1 MKSAGK
7 ARNNGLYRHIRTSKE
22 IIRNLLNDL
31 PNNMAENVKRKKKK
45 RAVLIVLMTLVLAV
59 LAVVCVY
66 ETELNKLD
74 SNDGVD
80 NSFYDSQ
87 FKNKKV
93 MVIVPHEDDDL
104 LISGQVLPPM
114 YKNGADV
121 RVVFATNGDK
131 RVSAYTRQSEACNAL
146 EKLGIP
152 REKVIFLGYPD
163 GTQLYVGKKAFSFS
177 SGWDHTYAGKG
188 FKDYHFDRFGTHAK
202 YTAENMVDDIES
214 VVLEYRPDYILAI
227 DFDTHT
233 DHRGVSISFEKAME
247 RILKKESGYTP
258 KVLKCFGYSLA
269 WKSKPDFYA
278 LNIKS
283 TVMQD
288 REKNND
294 PSYETDVPQYRWN
307 NRVRLPIDKKSLSHS
322 ILRCSEYK
330 ALSEHLSQYAYC
342 YSERIINGDS
352 VYWNRRTDSLTYNAD
367 ISVSSG
373 DASLLNDFRLIG
385 VGNRTAGP
393 NVKLENCVSRF
404 DKNDAQKTV
413 TVKFDSPKTVS
424 CVSLYDNF
432 GLNSNILGGVITFS
446 DGSKVE
452 VPALNADGSETRVVF
467 EPKHNI
473 TSFTF
478 KVTEYEGVAGLDE
491 IEAFENADYD
501 MDFSLIKLKNA
512 DTDDYIYNY
521 LITPDEKSLNLG
533 VYLSNP
539 NAGYTI
545 KIIEGDGVKLEGNTL
560 VFDDDFEK
568 CTVRAELN
576 GDPSTYDQITV
587 KRLSERE
594 LKSYESFE
602 KVNKTVFKID
612 TLRLKTKNLF
622 VNGYVYEELNDF
634 VKSLEKKAG
643 IEISE

>member
-1 MKSAGK
+1 
-7 ARNNGLYRHIRTSKE
+7 
-22 IIRNLLNDL
+22 
-31 PNNMAENVKRKKKK
+31 MAENVKRKKKK
-45 RAVLIVLMTLVLAV
+45 RAVLIVLMALVLAV

-93 MVIVPHEDDDL
+93 MVIVPHEDDAL

-177 SGWDHTYAGKG
+177 SGRDHTYAGKG

-258 KVLKCFGYSLA
+258 KVLKSFGYSLA

-385 VGNRTAGP
+385 VGNRTAGLH
-393 NVKLENCVSRF
+393 VKLENCVSRF

-501 MDFSLIKLKNA
+501 MGFSLIKLKNA

-545 KIIEGDGVKLEGNTL
+545 KIIEGGGVKLEGNTL

-634 VKSLEKKAG
+634 VKSLEKKAD

>member
-1 MKSAGK
+1 
-7 ARNNGLYRHIRTSKE
+7 
-22 IIRNLLNDL
+22 
-31 PNNMAENVKRKKKK
+31 MAENMKRKKKK
-45 RAVLIVLMTLVLAV
+45 RAVLIVLMALVLAV

-104 LISGQVLPPM
+104 LISGQVLPSM

-163 GTQLYVGKKAFSFS
+163 GTQLYVGKKAYSFS

-258 KVLKCFGYSLA
+258 KVLKSFGYSLA

-393 NVKLENCVSRF
+393 HVKLENCVSRF

-501 MDFSLIKLKNA
+501 MGFSLIKLKNA

-533 VYLSNP
+533 AYTSDP

-545 KIIEGDGVKLEGNTL
+545 KIIEGDSVKLEGNTL

-576 GDPSTYDQITV
+576 GDPSTYDQIIV

-622 VNGYVYEELNDF
+622 VNGYVYEKLNDF

>member
-1 MKSAGK
+1 
-7 ARNNGLYRHIRTSKE
+7 
-22 IIRNLLNDL
+22 
-31 PNNMAENVKRKKKK
+31 MAENVKRKKKK
-45 RAVLIVLMTLVLAV
+45 RAVLIVLMALVLAV

-258 KVLKCFGYSLA
+258 KVLKSFGYSLA

-501 MDFSLIKLKNA
+501 MGFSLIKLKNA

-545 KIIEGDGVKLEGNTL
+545 KIIEGGGVKLEGNTL

>member
-1 MKSAGK
+1 
-7 ARNNGLYRHIRTSKE
+7 
-22 IIRNLLNDL
+22 
-31 PNNMAENVKRKKKK
+31 MAENVKRKKKK
-45 RAVLIVLMTLVLAV
+45 RAVLIVLMALVLAV

-104 LISGQVLPPM
+104 LISGQVLPSM

-163 GTQLYVGKKAFSFS
+163 GTQLYVGKKAYSFS

-188 FKDYHFDRFGTHAK
+188 FKDYHFDRFGTHAQ

-214 VVLEYRPDYILAI
+214 VILEYRPDYILAI

-294 PSYETDVPQYRWN
+294 PSYETDVPQYRWSS
-307 NRVRLPIDKKSLSHS
+307 RVRLPIDKKSLSHS

-404 DKNDAQKTV
+404 DKSDAQKTV

-501 MDFSLIKLKNA
+501 MGFSLIKLKNA

-533 VYLSNP
+533 VNLSNS

-622 VNGYVYEELNDF
+622 VNGYVYEKLNDF

>member
-1 MKSAGK
+1 
-7 ARNNGLYRHIRTSKE
+7 
-22 IIRNLLNDL
+22 
-31 PNNMAENVKRKKKK
+31 MAENVKRKKKK
-45 RAVLIVLMTLVLAV
+45 RAVLIVLMALVLAV

-104 LISGQVLPPM
+104 LISGQVLPSM

-163 GTQLYVGKKAFSFS
+163 GTQLYVGKKAYSFS

-258 KVLKCFGYSLA
+258 KVFKCFGYSLA

-452 VPALNADGSETRVVF
+452 VPTLNADGSETRVVF

-501 MDFSLIKLKNA
+501 MGFSLIKLKNA
-512 DTDDYIYNY
+512 DTDDYI
-521 LITPDEKSLNLG
+521 
-533 VYLSNP
+533 
-539 NAGYTI
+539 
-545 KIIEGDGVKLEGNTL
+545 
-560 VFDDDFEK
+560 
-568 CTVRAELN
+568 
-576 GDPSTYDQITV
+576 
-587 KRLSERE
+587 
-594 LKSYESFE
+594 
-602 KVNKTVFKID
+602 
-612 TLRLKTKNLF
+612 
-622 VNGYVYEELNDF
+622 
-634 VKSLEKKAG
+634 
-643 IEISE
+643 

>member
-1 MKSAGK
+1 
-7 ARNNGLYRHIRTSKE
+7 
-22 IIRNLLNDL
+22 
-31 PNNMAENVKRKKKK
+31 MAENVKRKKKK
-45 RAVLIVLMTLVLAV
+45 RAVLIVLMALVLAV

-163 GTQLYVGKKAFSFS
+163 GTQLYVGKKAYSFS

-258 KVLKCFGYSLA
+258 KVFKCFGYSLA

-501 MDFSLIKLKNA
+501 MGFSLIKLKNA
-512 DTDDYIYNY
+512 DTDDYMYNY

-545 KIIEGDGVKLEGNTL
+545 KIIEGDSVKLEGNTL

-602 KVNKTVFKID
+602 KVNKTAFKID

-622 VNGYVYEELNDF
+622 VNGYVYEKLNDF

>member
-1 MKSAGK
+1 
-7 ARNNGLYRHIRTSKE
+7 
-22 IIRNLLNDL
+22 
-31 PNNMAENVKRKKKK
+31 MAENVKRKKKK
-45 RAVLIVLMTLVLAV
+45 RAVLIVLMALVLAV

-258 KVLKCFGYSLA
+258 KVFKCFGYSLA

-307 NRVRLPIDKKSLSHS
+307 NRIRLPIDKKSLSHS

-404 DKNDAQKTV
+404 NKNDAQKTV

-501 MDFSLIKLKNA
+501 MGFSLIKLKNA

-545 KIIEGDGVKLEGNTL
+545 KIIEGDSVKLEGNTL

-634 VKSLEKKAG
+634 VKSLEKKTG

>member
-1 MKSAGK
+1 
-7 ARNNGLYRHIRTSKE
+7 
-22 IIRNLLNDL
+22 
-31 PNNMAENVKRKKKK
+31 MAENVKRKKKK
-45 RAVLIVLMTLVLAV
+45 RAVLIVLMALVLAV

-163 GTQLYVGKKAFSFS
+163 GTQLYVGKKAYSFS
-177 SGWDHTYAGKG
+177 SGRDHTYAGKG
-188 FKDYHFDRFGTHAK
+188 FKDYHFDRFGTHAQ

-322 ILRCSEYK
+322 ILRCSGYK

-404 DKNDAQKTV
+404 DKNDAQKAV

-478 KVTEYEGVAGLDE
+478 KVTEYEGVAELDE
-491 IEAFENADYD
+491 IEAFENVDYD
-501 MDFSLIKLKNA
+501 MGFSLIKLKNA

-622 VNGYVYEELNDF
+622 VNGYVYEKLNDF

>member
-1 MKSAGK
+1 
-7 ARNNGLYRHIRTSKE
+7 
-22 IIRNLLNDL
+22 
-31 PNNMAENVKRKKKK
+31 MAENVKRKKKK
-45 RAVLIVLMTLVLAV
+45 RAALIVLMALVLAV

-104 LISGQVLPPM
+104 LISGQVLPSM

-163 GTQLYVGKKAFSFS
+163 GTQLYVGKKAYSFS

-188 FKDYHFDRFGTHAK
+188 FKDYHFDRFGTHAQ

-214 VVLEYRPDYILAI
+214 VILEYRPDYILAI

-294 PSYETDVPQYRWN
+294 PSYETDVPQYRWSS
-307 NRVRLPIDKKSLSHS
+307 RVRLPIDKKSLSHS

-342 YSERIINGDS
+342 YSECIINGDS

-404 DKNDAQKTV
+404 DKSDAQKTV

-452 VPALNADGSETRVVF
+452 VPALNSDGSETRVVF

-501 MDFSLIKLKNA
+501 MGFSLIKLKNA

-533 VYLSNP
+533 VNLSNP

-602 KVNKTVFKID
+602 KINKTVFKID

-622 VNGYVYEELNDF
+622 VNGYVYEKLNDF

>member
-1 MKSAGK
+1 
-7 ARNNGLYRHIRTSKE
+7 
-22 IIRNLLNDL
+22 
-31 PNNMAENVKRKKKK
+31 MAENVKRKKKK
-45 RAVLIVLMTLVLAV
+45 RAVLIVLMALVLAV

-307 NRVRLPIDKKSLSHS
+307 NRIRLPIDKKSLSHS

-385 VGNRTAGP
+385 VGNRTAGLH
-393 NVKLENCVSRF
+393 VKLENCVSRF

-533 VYLSNP
+533 VYLSDP

-545 KIIEGDGVKLEGNTL
+545 KIIEGDSVKLEGNTL

-576 GDPSTYDQITV
+576 GDPSTYDQITG

>member
-1 MKSAGK
+1 
-7 ARNNGLYRHIRTSKE
+7 
-22 IIRNLLNDL
+22 
-31 PNNMAENVKRKKKK
+31 MAENVKRKKKK
-45 RAVLIVLMTLVLAV
+45 RAVLIVFMALVLAV

-501 MDFSLIKLKNA
+501 MGFSLIKLKNA
-512 DTDDYIYNY
+512 DTDNYIYNY

-533 VYLSNP
+533 AYASDP

-545 KIIEGDGVKLEGNTL
+545 KIIEGDSVKLEGNTL

>member
-1 MKSAGK
+1 
-7 ARNNGLYRHIRTSKE
+7 
-22 IIRNLLNDL
+22 
-31 PNNMAENVKRKKKK
+31 MAENVKRKKKK
-45 RAVLIVLMTLVLAV
+45 RAVLIVLMALALAV

-104 LISGQVLPPM
+104 LISGQVLPSM

-121 RVVFATNGDK
+121 RVLFATNGDK

-163 GTQLYVGKKAFSFS
+163 GTQLYVGKKAYSFS

-294 PSYETDVPQYRWN
+294 PSYETDVPQYRWSS
-307 NRVRLPIDKKSLSHS
+307 RVRLPADKKSLSHS

-330 ALSEHLSQYAYC
+330 ALGEHLSQYAYC

-393 NVKLENCVSRF
+393 HVKLENCVSRF

-491 IEAFENADYD
+491 IEAFEKSDYD
-501 MDFSLIKLKNA
+501 MGFSLIKLKNA

-521 LITPDEKSLNLG
+521 LITPNEKSLNLG
-533 VYLSNP
+533 VYLSNQ

-545 KIIEGDGVKLEGNTL
+545 KITEGDGVKLEGNTL
-560 VFDDDFEK
+560 VFDDNFEK

-622 VNGYVYEELNDF
+622 VNGYVYEKLHDF

-643 IEISE
+643 IEIK

>member
-1 MKSAGK
+1 
-7 ARNNGLYRHIRTSKE
+7 
-22 IIRNLLNDL
+22 
-31 PNNMAENVKRKKKK
+31 MAENVKRKKKK
-45 RAVLIVLMTLVLAV
+45 RAVLIVLMALVLAV

-74 SNDGVD
+74 SNDGVG

-307 NRVRLPIDKKSLSHS
+307 NRIRLPIDKKSLSHS

-478 KVTEYEGVAGLDE
+478 KVTEYEGVAGLDD

-501 MDFSLIKLKNA
+501 MGFSLIKLKNA

>member
-1 MKSAGK
+1 
-7 ARNNGLYRHIRTSKE
+7 
-22 IIRNLLNDL
+22 
-31 PNNMAENVKRKKKK
+31 MAENVKRKKKK
-45 RAVLIVLMTLVLAV
+45 RAVLIVLMALVLAV

-501 MDFSLIKLKNA
+501 MGFSLIKLKNA

-545 KIIEGDGVKLEGNTL
+545 KIIEGDSVKLEGNTL

-602 KVNKTVFKID
+602 KVNKTAFKID

-622 VNGYVYEELNDF
+622 VNGYVYEKLNDF

>member
-1 MKSAGK
+1 
-7 ARNNGLYRHIRTSKE
+7 
-22 IIRNLLNDL
+22 
-31 PNNMAENVKRKKKK
+31 MAENVKRKKKK
-45 RAVLIVLMTLVLAV
+45 RAVLIVLMALVLAV

-163 GTQLYVGKKAFSFS
+163 GTQLYVGKKAYSFS

-307 NRVRLPIDKKSLSHS
+307 NRIRLPIDKKSLSHS

-501 MDFSLIKLKNA
+501 MGFSLIKLKNA
-512 DTDDYIYNY
+512 DTDDYMYNY

-545 KIIEGDGVKLEGNTL
+545 KIIEGDSVKLEGNTL

-602 KVNKTVFKID
+602 KVNKTAFKID

-622 VNGYVYEELNDF
+622 VNGYVYEKLNDF

>member
-1 MKSAGK
+1 M
-7 ARNNGLYRHIRTSKE
+7 
-22 IIRNLLNDL
+22 
-31 PNNMAENVKRKKKK
+31 KRKKKK
-45 RAVLIVLMTLVLAV
+45 RAVLIVLMALVLAV

-104 LISGQVLPPM
+104 LISGQVLPSM

-163 GTQLYVGKKAFSFS
+163 GTQLYVGKKAYSFS

-294 PSYETDVPQYRWN
+294 PSYETDVPQYRWSS
-307 NRVRLPIDKKSLSHS
+307 RVRLPIDKKSLSHS

-501 MDFSLIKLKNA
+501 MGFSLIKLKNA

-533 VYLSNP
+533 VNLSNP

-576 GDPSTYDQITV
+576 DDPSTYDQITV

-622 VNGYVYEELNDF
+622 VNGYVYEKLHDF

-643 IEISE
+643 IDIK

>member
-1 MKSAGK
+1 
-7 ARNNGLYRHIRTSKE
+7 
-22 IIRNLLNDL
+22 
-31 PNNMAENVKRKKKK
+31 MAENVKRKKKK
-45 RAVLIVLMTLVLAV
+45 RAVLIVLMALVLAV

-104 LISGQVLPPM
+104 LISGQVLPSM

-131 RVSAYTRQSEACNAL
+131 RVSAYTRQSEACNVL

-307 NRVRLPIDKKSLSHS
+307 NRVRLPIDKKSFSHS

-501 MDFSLIKLKNA
+501 MGFSLIKLKNA

-545 KIIEGDGVKLEGNTL
+545 KIIEGDSVKLEGNTL

-612 TLRLKTKNLF
+612 ALRLKTKNLF

>member
-1 MKSAGK
+1 
-7 ARNNGLYRHIRTSKE
+7 
-22 IIRNLLNDL
+22 
-31 PNNMAENVKRKKKK
+31 MAENVKRKKKK

-104 LISGQVLPPM
+104 LISGQVLPSM

-163 GTQLYVGKKAFSFS
+163 GTQLYVGKKTFSFS

-385 VGNRTAGP
+385 VGNRTAGLH
-393 NVKLENCVSRF
+393 VKLENCVSRF

-501 MDFSLIKLKNA
+501 MGFSLIKLKNA

-545 KIIEGDGVKLEGNTL
+545 KIIEGDSVKLEGNTL

-612 TLRLKTKNLF
+612 TLRLKTKKLF

>member
-1 MKSAGK
+1 
-7 ARNNGLYRHIRTSKE
+7 
-22 IIRNLLNDL
+22 
-31 PNNMAENVKRKKKK
+31 MAENVKRKKKK
-45 RAVLIVLMTLVLAV
+45 RAVLIVLMALVLAV

-501 MDFSLIKLKNA
+501 MGFSLIKLKNA

-612 TLRLKTKNLF
+612 TLRLKMKNLF

>member
-1 MKSAGK
+1 
-7 ARNNGLYRHIRTSKE
+7 
-22 IIRNLLNDL
+22 
-31 PNNMAENVKRKKKK
+31 MAENVKRKKKK
-45 RAVLIVLMTLVLAV
+45 RAVLIVLMALVLAV

-104 LISGQVLPPM
+104 LISGQVLPSM

-163 GTQLYVGKKAFSFS
+163 GTQLYVGKKAYSFS

-188 FKDYHFDRFGTHAK
+188 FKDYHFDRFGTHAQ

-214 VVLEYRPDYILAI
+214 VILEYRPDYILAI

-294 PSYETDVPQYRWN
+294 PSYETDVPQYRWSS
-307 NRVRLPIDKKSLSHS
+307 RVRLPIDKKSLSHS

-404 DKNDAQKTV
+404 DKSDAQKTV

-452 VPALNADGSETRVVF
+452 VPALNSDGSETRVVF

-501 MDFSLIKLKNA
+501 MGFSLIKLKNA

-533 VYLSNP
+533 VNLSNP

-602 KVNKTVFKID
+602 KINKTVFKID

-622 VNGYVYEELNDF
+622 VNGYVYEKLNDF

>member
-1 MKSAGK
+1 
-7 ARNNGLYRHIRTSKE
+7 
-22 IIRNLLNDL
+22 
-31 PNNMAENVKRKKKK
+31 MAENVKRKKKK
-45 RAVLIVLMTLVLAV
+45 RAALIVLMALVLAV

-307 NRVRLPIDKKSLSHS
+307 NRIRLPIDKKSLSHS

-501 MDFSLIKLKNA
+501 MGFSLIKLKNA

-533 VYLSNP
+533 VYLSNL

-545 KIIEGDGVKLEGNTL
+545 KIIEGDSVKLEGNTL

>member
-1 MKSAGK
+1 
-7 ARNNGLYRHIRTSKE
+7 
-22 IIRNLLNDL
+22 
-31 PNNMAENVKRKKKK
+31 MA
-45 RAVLIVLMTLVLAV
+45 LVLAV

-104 LISGQVLPPM
+104 LISGQVLPSM

-501 MDFSLIKLKNA
+501 MGFSLIKLKNA

>member
-1 MKSAGK
+1 
-7 ARNNGLYRHIRTSKE
+7 
-22 IIRNLLNDL
+22 
-31 PNNMAENVKRKKKK
+31 MAENVKRKKKK
-45 RAVLIVLMTLVLAV
+45 RAVLIVLMALVLAV

-258 KVLKCFGYSLA
+258 KVFKCFGYSLA

-307 NRVRLPIDKKSLSHS
+307 NRIRLPIDKKSLSHS

-404 DKNDAQKTV
+404 NKNDAQKTV

-501 MDFSLIKLKNA
+501 MGFSLIKLKNA

-545 KIIEGDGVKLEGNTL
+545 KIIEGDSVKLEGNTL

-602 KVNKTVFKID
+602 KVNKTVFKIY
-612 TLRLKTKNLF
+612 TLRLKMKNLF

>member
-1 MKSAGK
+1 
-7 ARNNGLYRHIRTSKE
+7 
-22 IIRNLLNDL
+22 
-31 PNNMAENVKRKKKK
+31 MAENVKRKKKK
-45 RAVLIVLMTLVLAV
+45 RAVLIVLMALVLAV

-104 LISGQVLPPM
+104 LISGQVLPSM

-131 RVSAYTRQSEACNAL
+131 RVSAYTRQIEACNAL

-258 KVLKCFGYSLA
+258 KVLKSFGYSLA

-385 VGNRTAGP
+385 VGNRTAGLH
-393 NVKLENCVSRF
+393 VKLENCVSRF

-501 MDFSLIKLKNA
+501 MGFSLIKLKNA

-545 KIIEGDGVKLEGNTL
+545 KIIEGGGVKLEGNTL

-576 GDPSTYDQITV
+576 GDTSTYDQITV

>member
-1 MKSAGK
+1 
-7 ARNNGLYRHIRTSKE
+7 
-22 IIRNLLNDL
+22 
-31 PNNMAENVKRKKKK
+31 MAENVKRKKKK
-45 RAVLIVLMTLVLAV
+45 RAVLIVLMALVLAV

-104 LISGQVLPPM
+104 LISGQVLPSM

-163 GTQLYVGKKAFSFS
+163 RTQLYVGKKAFSFS

-322 ILRCSEYK
+322 ILRCFEYK

-501 MDFSLIKLKNA
+501 MGFSLIKLKNA

-533 VYLSNP
+533 AYASNL

-545 KIIEGDGVKLEGNTL
+545 KIIEGDSVKLEGNTL

>member
-1 MKSAGK
+1 
-7 ARNNGLYRHIRTSKE
+7 
-22 IIRNLLNDL
+22 
-31 PNNMAENVKRKKKK
+31 MAENVKRKKKK
-45 RAVLIVLMTLVLAV
+45 RAALIVLMALVLAV

-104 LISGQVLPPM
+104 LISGQVLPSM

-163 GTQLYVGKKAFSFS
+163 GTQLYVGKKAYSFS

-188 FKDYHFDRFGTHAK
+188 FKDYHFDRFGTHAQ

-214 VVLEYRPDYILAI
+214 VILEYRPDYILAI

-294 PSYETDVPQYRWN
+294 PSYETDVPQYRWSS
-307 NRVRLPIDKKSLSHS
+307 RVRLPIDKKSLSHS

-373 DASLLNDFRLIG
+373 DASLLNNFRLIG
-385 VGNRTAGP
+385 VENRTAGP

-404 DKNDAQKTV
+404 DKSDAQKTV

-501 MDFSLIKLKNA
+501 MGFSLIKLKNA

-533 VYLSNP
+533 VNLSNP

-612 TLRLKTKNLF
+612 TLRLKVKNLF
-622 VNGYVYEELNDF
+622 VNGYVYEKLNDF

>member
-1 MKSAGK
+1 
-7 ARNNGLYRHIRTSKE
+7 
-22 IIRNLLNDL
+22 
-31 PNNMAENVKRKKKK
+31 MAENVKRKKKK
-45 RAVLIVLMTLVLAV
+45 RAVLIVLMALVLAV

-104 LISGQVLPPM
+104 LISGQVLPSM

-452 VPALNADGSETRVVF
+452 VPALNVDGSETRVVF

-501 MDFSLIKLKNA
+501 MGFSLIKLKNA

>member
-1 MKSAGK
+1 
-7 ARNNGLYRHIRTSKE
+7 
-22 IIRNLLNDL
+22 
-31 PNNMAENVKRKKKK
+31 MAENVKRKKKK
-45 RAVLIVLMTLVLAV
+45 RAVLIVLMALVLAV

-352 VYWNRRTDSLTYNAD
+352 VYWNRRTDSLTYNAN

-385 VGNRTAGP
+385 VGNRTAGLH
-393 NVKLENCVSRF
+393 VKLENCVSRF

>member
-1 MKSAGK
+1 
-7 ARNNGLYRHIRTSKE
+7 
-22 IIRNLLNDL
+22 
-31 PNNMAENVKRKKKK
+31 MAENVKRKKKK
-45 RAVLIVLMTLVLAV
+45 RAVLIVLMALVLAV

-307 NRVRLPIDKKSLSHS
+307 NRIRLPIDKKSLSHS

-385 VGNRTAGP
+385 VGNRTAGLH
-393 NVKLENCVSRF
+393 VKLENCVSRF

-533 VYLSNP
+533 VYLSDP

-545 KIIEGDGVKLEGNTL
+545 KIIEGDSVKLEGNTL

-612 TLRLKTKNLF
+612 TLRLKTKNPF

>member
-1 MKSAGK
+1 
-7 ARNNGLYRHIRTSKE
+7 
-22 IIRNLLNDL
+22 
-31 PNNMAENVKRKKKK
+31 MAENVKRKKKK
-45 RAVLIVLMTLVLAV
+45 RAVLIVLMALVLAV

-385 VGNRTAGP
+385 VGNRTAGLH
-393 NVKLENCVSRF
+393 VKLENCVSRF
-404 DKNDAQKTV
+404 NKNDAQKTV

-501 MDFSLIKLKNA
+501 MGFSLIKLKNA

-545 KIIEGDGVKLEGNTL
+545 KIIEGDSVKLEGNTL

-576 GDPSTYDQITV
+576 GDPSTYDQIIV

-612 TLRLKTKNLF
+612 TLRLKMKNLF

>member
-1 MKSAGK
+1 
-7 ARNNGLYRHIRTSKE
+7 
-22 IIRNLLNDL
+22 
-31 PNNMAENVKRKKKK
+31 MAENMKRKKKK
-45 RAVLIVLMTLVLAV
+45 RAVLIVLMALVLAV

-104 LISGQVLPPM
+104 LISGQVLPSM

-233 DHRGVSISFEKAME
+233 DHRGVSILFEKAME

-322 ILRCSEYK
+322 ILRCSGYK

-478 KVTEYEGVAGLDE
+478 KVIEYEGVAGLDE

-501 MDFSLIKLKNA
+501 MGFSLIKLKNA

-622 VNGYVYEELNDF
+622 VNGYVYEKLYDF

>member
-1 MKSAGK
+1 
-7 ARNNGLYRHIRTSKE
+7 
-22 IIRNLLNDL
+22 
-31 PNNMAENVKRKKKK
+31 MAENVKRKKKK
-45 RAVLIVLMTLVLAV
+45 RAVLIVLMALVLAV

-163 GTQLYVGKKAFSFS
+163 GTQLYVGKKAYSFSF
-177 SGWDHTYAGKG
+177 GWDHTYAGKG

-307 NRVRLPIDKKSLSHS
+307 NRIRLPIDKKSLSHS

-385 VGNRTAGP
+385 VGNRTAGLH
-393 NVKLENCVSRF
+393 VKLENCVSRF

-501 MDFSLIKLKNA
+501 MGFSLIKLKNA

-533 VYLSNP
+533 AYASDP

-545 KIIEGDGVKLEGNTL
+545 KIIEGDSVKLEGNTL

-612 TLRLKTKNLF
+612 TLRLKMKNLF

>member
-1 MKSAGK
+1 
-7 ARNNGLYRHIRTSKE
+7 
-22 IIRNLLNDL
+22 
-31 PNNMAENVKRKKKK
+31 MAENVKRKKKK
-45 RAVLIVLMTLVLAV
+45 RAVLIVLMALVLAV

-104 LISGQVLPPM
+104 LISGQVLPSM

-131 RVSAYTRQSEACNAL
+131 SVSAYTRQSEACNAL

-163 GTQLYVGKKAFSFS
+163 GTQLYVGKKAYSFS

-188 FKDYHFDRFGTHAK
+188 FKDYHFDRFGTHAQ

-214 VVLEYRPDYILAI
+214 VILEYRPDYILAI

-294 PSYETDVPQYRWN
+294 PSYETDVPQYRWSS
-307 NRVRLPIDKKSLSHS
+307 RVRLPIDKKSLSHS

-373 DASLLNDFRLIG
+373 DASLLNNFRLIG

-404 DKNDAQKTV
+404 DKSDAQKTV

-501 MDFSLIKLKNA
+501 MGFSLMKLKNA

-533 VYLSNP
+533 VNLSNP

-612 TLRLKTKNLF
+612 TLRLKVKNLF
-622 VNGYVYEELNDF
+622 VNGYVYEKLNDF
-634 VKSLEKKAG
+634 VKSFEKKAG

>member
-1 MKSAGK
+1 M
-7 ARNNGLYRHIRTSKE
+7 
-22 IIRNLLNDL
+22 
-31 PNNMAENVKRKKKK
+31 
-45 RAVLIVLMTLVLAV
+45 LIVLMALVLAV

-533 VYLSNP
+533 AYASDP

-560 VFDDDFEK
+560 VFDDDFKK

-622 VNGYVYEELNDF
+622 VNGYVYEKLNDF

>member
-1 MKSAGK
+1 
-7 ARNNGLYRHIRTSKE
+7 
-22 IIRNLLNDL
+22 
-31 PNNMAENVKRKKKK
+31 MAENVKRKKKK
-45 RAVLIVLMTLVLAV
+45 RAVLIVLMALVLAV

-131 RVSAYTRQSEACNAL
+131 RVSAYTRQSDACNAL

-177 SGWDHTYAGKG
+177 SGWDHTYEGKG

-307 NRVRLPIDKKSLSHS
+307 NRIRLPIDKKSLSHS

-385 VGNRTAGP
+385 VGNRTAGLH
-393 NVKLENCVSRF
+393 VKLENCVSRF

-533 VYLSNP
+533 VYLSDP

-545 KIIEGDGVKLEGNTL
+545 KIIEGDSVKLEGNTL